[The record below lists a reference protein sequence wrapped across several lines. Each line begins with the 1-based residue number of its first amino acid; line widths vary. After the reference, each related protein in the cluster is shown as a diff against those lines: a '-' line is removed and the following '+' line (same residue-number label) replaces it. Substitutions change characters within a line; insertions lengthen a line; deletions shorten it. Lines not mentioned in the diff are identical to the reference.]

1 MTMNNRRHADTN
13 FKYYNVNP
21 LHRTEEDCVTRAIS
35 LATGI
40 RYQAVLKLL
49 DLVAYRYKCD
59 KLYVGCY
66 RHLLEDVFGYRPY
79 YCDNGETVMDIAEKY
94 KNNKVLIRI
103 PGHLSCSIYGIVND
117 IWDCTQ
123 EEVDLY
129 WIVT

>member
-1 MTMNNRRHADTN
+1 MMKNNRRHADTN

-40 RYQAVLKLL
+40 KYQTILKLL
-49 DLVAYRYKCD
+49 SLIAYRYDCD
-59 KLYVGCY
+59 KLCLCYY
-66 RHLLEDVFGYRPY
+66 RHLLEDVFGYKPH

-94 KNNKVLIRI
+94 KNNKVIIRI
-103 PGHLSCSIYGIVND
+103 DGHLSSSLYGVVND

-123 EEVDLY
+123 EEVDVY
-129 WIVT
+129 WIVG